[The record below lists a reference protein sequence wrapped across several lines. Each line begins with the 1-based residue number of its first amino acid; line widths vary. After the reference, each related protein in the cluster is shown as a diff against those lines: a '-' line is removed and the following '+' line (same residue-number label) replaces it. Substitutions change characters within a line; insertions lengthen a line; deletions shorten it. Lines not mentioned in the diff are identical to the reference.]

1 MDKYIIIQLN
11 MFVNAN
17 TVLITDSNN
26 ITENIGTYTLEE
38 MPGVITALT
47 HERNIYQVKISG
59 NSMFSQLIEYGIG
72 ASEMAKY
79 NERKIEIEVI

>member
-72 ASEMAKY
+72 ASEMANIMK
-79 NERKIEIEVI
+79 EKLKLR